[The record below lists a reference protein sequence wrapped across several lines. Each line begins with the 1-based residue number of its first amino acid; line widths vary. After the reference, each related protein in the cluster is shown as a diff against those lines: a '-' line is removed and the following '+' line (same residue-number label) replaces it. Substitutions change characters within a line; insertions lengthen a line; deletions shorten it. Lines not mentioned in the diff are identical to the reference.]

1 MLVPQGW
8 PSRKKTRFAGCADA
22 RSACS
27 DDKVKRRRVLRDR
40 VKRAAFVAA
49 CGCGFV
55 WNDVPEGSSPFG
67 STRVFLQAVGYLE
80 TGMRHAGIDVPDRH
94 HWVPSLEAG
103 LFAGMDAFCRGVHV
117 GWIPLQDVRSCCT
130 QSHVCGV
137 RGMREC
143 SSSLGFAFRRGIWMG
158 IGDENDQVS

>member
-1 MLVPQGW
+1 M
-8 PSRKKTRFAGCADA
+8 
-22 RSACS
+22 
-27 DDKVKRRRVLRDR
+27 
-40 VKRAAFVAA
+40 KRAAFVAA